1 MTRVKICG
9 VTRLDDATRAAELG
23 ASAVGMVFWRGSPR
37 ALDAGRAHVIAN
49 ALPPFTMSVGVFV
62 DEPLAEIEA
71 VVNQAKLNAVQL
83 HRGETAEAWARL
95 TKQCRVIRAI
105 GVNEANGAQSSPH
118 DQDATLLV
126 DSTDPNRQGSPRHTC
141 NWEAAA
147 EIARHRRVILAGGL
161 TPENVE
167 TAILAVRPYGVDVA
181 SGVES
186 RPGVKDPERMRAFFE
201 AVRRADAQSLETRSA
216 L

>member
-9 VTRLDDATRAAELG
+9 VTRLEDATRAAELG
-23 ASAVGMVFWRGSPR
+23 ASAIGMVFWRGSPR
-37 ALDAGRAHVIAN
+37 ALDADRAHFIAN

-62 DEPLAEIEA
+62 DEPISEIEA
-71 VVNQAKLNAVQL
+71 VVTQAHLNAIQL
-83 HRGETAEAWARL
+83 HRRETPEVWAQL

-105 GVNEANGAQSSPH
+105 GVNEANGAESSAL
-118 DQDATLLV
+118 DRDATFLL
-126 DSTDPNRQGSPRHTC
+126 DSSDPNRQGSPRQTC
-141 NWEAAA
+141 NWDAAA
-147 EIARHRRVILAGGL
+147 ELALHRRVILAGGL

-167 TAILAVRPYGVDVA
+167 RAILAVRPYGVDVA

-201 AVRRADAQSLETRSA
+201 AVRRADAQSQEARSA